1 MASMNRVTLVGN
13 LGQDP
18 ELRYTQNQIP
28 VVNFSVATTES
39 RMDAHGNKVDQT
51 EWHRVIVWNK
61 QAENVA
67 KYLKKGRSVLVEGKI
82 TYRKWQDKNGMDRY
96 TTDIVAQRVLFLGSA
111 QQDQSQGYGQ
121 QYGAS
126 NQQYGAPAQPPM
138 AADPFASQQ
147 PPPQA
152 DPFASGSLPQ
162 AQPNPIGLPAQQPA
176 ANQTTFPP
184 AEKKE
189 ENSMPAGTPSLDD
202 IPF

>member
-28 VVNFSVATTES
+28 VVNFSVATTET
-39 RMDAHGNKVDQT
+39 RTDAQGNRQDQT

-67 KYLKKGRSVLVEGKI
+67 KYLKKGRPVLVEGKI

-121 QYGAS
+121 QYGAP

-152 DPFASGSLPQ
+152 DPFASGSIPQ
-162 AQPNPIGLPAQQPA
+162 AQPNPIGQPAQQPA
-176 ANQTTFPP
+176 ANQTAVPP

-189 ENSMPAGTPSLDD
+189 ENSMPAGTHSLDE
-202 IPF
+202 ITF